1 MAEGEDSEA
10 PSPEDGVVPQE
21 NLGVNPQSRTDIS
34 PKSILETGDSSASKD
49 AQSQPD
55 NTTPSLVN
63 EQTVAEQAEP
73 SQAAAE
79 EERAAAAA
87 AANKAAEEERAAAA
101 AANKAAEEER
111 AAAAAADRAA
121 AAAANKAAEEERAAA
136 AAAANKAAEEERAAA
151 AAAAANKAAEE
162 ERAAAANK
170 AAEEER
176 AAAANKA
183 AEEERAAAAAADRA
197 AERKPISDTTKII
210 GKEASFD
217 STPLAP
223 KFGVISEAKITKI
236 HSLGDLHGWAP
247 GLISYLIV
255 KKLAQIS
262 IDGYPM
268 QDAHGQIHKKNMNEA
283 FPDPTLNFPS
293 LPKAGLTDQPHSNR
307 HGVNNGGHGA
317 IKARWIAQPHV
328 ALVQV
333 GDIFDRADHSELAA
347 EIMRQL
353 IIDAPGRVFALVGNH
368 EQFMLENDFQNW
380 AHNEVRSAYV
390 DDVKPKPGTKAHYRF
405 FSQVTP
411 QQKMME
417 EVFERYKISTWT
429 LFLTQ
434 GAVFE
439 KLGWANSNPSWK
451 LDQMLTSGWEPY
463 IHAGLH
469 MNDHKQGKEIPGALT
484 ALVLNDVLFHH
495 GEPAAH
501 KEEANGS
508 RLNLHASISRVL
520 QTKSFED
527 LRVQMYRHGGYSL
540 QSSPD
545 QPLLWARGS
554 SSGANTGLPAAEQH
568 LSALATKWKGLHRI
582 VHGHTPTVSASEFRE
597 QTNGHS
603 TTVSYLADST
613 SSESYKGRAN
623 KIRVHNIDEGM
634 SPVYFNHAVDDAYD
648 PCRVPVGLRIEND
661 EFSAVEAAKPDSKLV
676 ELGPKSSMDEDRRN
690 LWKWSPGQ
698 WRTNANE
705 TWELHKKIHCKPIQF
720 KDWRGFIFVQDGLS
734 SKKVMETLQ
743 RRVMGPTVLDL
754 LIEQVLHSMDPTIHI
769 QTLPAMLDRVQPI
782 GKDLFQKQPYRAFEE
797 SKIAIL
803 ISRPNNENMELCAY
817 NGFNHSQIFEY
828 GHKNYKGSFKAT
840 PWDIA
845 SNAGESRII
854 KNPSFVFIGLDKTTQ
869 SAYGV
874 NEDDKTA
881 SRTRISP
888 SIGYKFPG
896 NAEKM
901 TFLKAKEITLKG
913 KPKSAAKNWL
923 RNDPKLEKR
932 KGPSG
937 SLGSQGSQNGDVKT
951 GSLKHQSKHS
961 NRNKKD
967 LASLGTEFA
976 AEATSDNGVDKGKG
990 KVKPALSQKS
1000 YRSSGTTTS
1009 SGSSLRRNNSLRD
1022 QGKQDAED
1030 YETPAE
1036 KDARITRGRRTG
1048 FEIGDRQSLLNS
1060 FVNAP
1065 GEFSKKGSLKIQQD
1079 GRDFCKIIFIYQSK
1093 SKMLILRV
1101 KHNSWD
1107 RGKEIDLMTMS
1118 DTQEVLSWPE
1128 RVPTIDRGV
1137 APLKAFEEFW
1147 DDLSKKKDIII
1158 NLASTLIKISQ
1169 VE

>member
-1 MAEGEDSEA
+1 
-10 PSPEDGVVPQE
+10 
-21 NLGVNPQSRTDIS
+21 
-34 PKSILETGDSSASKD
+34 
-49 AQSQPD
+49 
-55 NTTPSLVN
+55 
-63 EQTVAEQAEP
+63 
-73 SQAAAE
+73 
-79 EERAAAAA
+79 
-87 AANKAAEEERAAAA
+87 
-101 AANKAAEEER
+101 
-111 AAAAAADRAA
+111 
-121 AAAANKAAEEERAAA
+121 
-136 AAAANKAAEEERAAA
+136 
-151 AAAAANKAAEE
+151 
-162 ERAAAANK
+162 
-170 AAEEER
+170 
-176 AAAANKA
+176 
-183 AEEERAAAAAADRA
+183 
-197 AERKPISDTTKII
+197 
-210 GKEASFD
+210 
-217 STPLAP
+217 
-223 KFGVISEAKITKI
+223 
-236 HSLGDLHGWAP
+236 
-247 GLISYLIV
+247 
-255 KKLAQIS
+255 
-262 IDGYPM
+262 M
-268 QDAHGQIHKKNMNEA
+268 QDAQGQIHKKNMNEA
-283 FPDPTLNFPS
+283 FPDPILNFPS
-293 LPKAGLTDQPHSNR
+293 LPKAGLTDQPYSKWY
-307 HGVNNGGHGA
+307 GDNNGGHGA

-368 EQFMLENDFQNW
+368 EQFMLENEFQNW

-390 DDVKPKPGTKAHYRF
+390 DDVKPKLGTKAHYRF
-405 FSQVTP
+405 FSQGTP
-411 QQKMME
+411 QEKMMV

-439 KLGWANSNPSWK
+439 KLGWMNSNPSWK
-451 LDQMLTSGWEPY
+451 LDQMLTSGWKPY

-469 MNDHKQGKEIPGALT
+469 MNDHKQGKVIPGALT

-501 KEEANGS
+501 KEEANGN
-508 RLNLHASISRVL
+508 RLNLHASIDQVS

-540 QSSPD
+540 QSSAD

-568 LSALATKWKGLHRI
+568 LSDLATKWTGLHRI
-582 VHGHTPTVSASEFRE
+582 VHGHTPTVSASEFLA

-613 SSESYKGRAN
+613 SSESSKGRAN

-634 SPVYFNHAVDDAYD
+634 SPVYFNHAVDVAYD

-661 EFSAVEAAKPDSKLV
+661 EFSAVEAAKPNSKLV
-676 ELGPKSSMDEDRRN
+676 GLEPKSSMDEDRRK

-720 KDWRGFIFVQDGLS
+720 KDWRGFIFVQDGLT

-817 NGFNHSQIFEY
+817 NGFDHSQIFEY
-828 GHKNYKGSFKAT
+828 GHRDYKAPFKSKA
-840 PWDIA
+840 WNLA

-874 NEDDKTA
+874 NEDDKTT

-896 NAEKM
+896 TAEKM
-901 TFLKAKEITLKG
+901 KHLKAKEIILKG
-913 KPKSAAKNWL
+913 KPKPAAKKWGNITSG
-923 RNDPKLEKR
+923 DSKR
-932 KGPSG
+932 KLQSQ
-937 SLGSQGSQNGDVKT
+937 SLGSQGSQQRHVKT
-951 GSLKHQSKHS
+951 GSLKHQSKYREPS
-961 NRNKKD
+961 PRPKND

-976 AEATSDNGVDKGKG
+976 PEATSDNGFDKGKG
-990 KVKPALSQKS
+990 EVKPASSPNS
-1000 YRSSGTTTS
+1000 YMPSGTTTS
-1009 SGSSLRRNNSLRD
+1009 SGGSSPKSNTALRN
-1022 QGKQDAED
+1022 QGMQVAEVD
-1030 YETPAE
+1030 ETPHE
-1036 KDARITRGRRTG
+1036 KNTRIIKAKRIG
-1048 FEIGDRQSLLNS
+1048 FKITPADQSALIQSFTNS
-1060 FVNAP
+1060 PSKVY
-1065 GEFSKKGSLKIQQD
+1065 KKGHLKIQKD
-1079 GRDFCKIIFIYQSK
+1079 GKDYCTIIFTYQIK
-1093 SKMLILRV
+1093 TKALILRV
-1101 KHNSWD
+1101 KNLKWN
-1107 RGKEIDLMTMS
+1107 EIDLMTFS
-1118 DTQEVLSWPE
+1118 EQEELLWPE
-1128 RVPTIDRGV
+1128 G
-1137 APLKAFEEFW
+1137 APQIEKGDAPPEPFREFW
-1147 DDLSKKKDIII
+1147 DELTKKKDTITKLVDMLFQ
-1158 NLASTLIKISQ
+1158 N
-1169 VE
+1169 VRD